1 MSSCAWT
8 TGAMGR
14 PTSILRR
21 WGRHSVLLR
30 RAAHRPV
37 ANVLPAAEEPNDIL
51 GCNGRLGFAAQ
62 GGTGCAD
69 R

>member
-1 MSSCAWT
+1 
-8 TGAMGR
+8 
-14 PTSILRR
+14 
-21 WGRHSVLLR
+21 
-30 RAAHRPV
+30 V